1 MPLVA
6 GVDGCRAGW
15 VVAVGP
21 ARGGGPVALEVVSH
35 FAQVAERVEAGTVAA
50 VAVDIPIGL
59 PAAGPRRCDTDA
71 RRLLARR
78 RSSVFP
84 APVRALLGVRS
95 WAEARG
101 ISRQTYGILAKVA
114 EVDTV
119 ISRAAQDRV
128 VEAHPEVSFTRL
140 TGGPPGHPKRTP
152 EGRQERLAALAPVFP
167 GLGIPPRLPGSAP
180 DDVLDALALC
190 WTAGRFLRGEAVV
203 LGDGQ
208 RDGRGLRME
217 IVA

>member
-21 ARGGGPVALEVVSH
+21 AEGVGPVALEVVSH
-35 FAQVAERVEAGTVAA
+35 FAEVVEQVEAGTLAA

-59 PAAGPRRCDTDA
+59 PAAGSRRCDTDA

-84 APVRALLGVRS
+84 APARPLLGARS
-95 WAEARG
+95 WAETRG

-114 EVDTV
+114 EVDAV
-119 ISRAAQDRV
+119 ISPAAQDRV
-128 VEAHPEVSFTRL
+128 VEAHPEVSFAYL
-140 TGGPPGHPKRTP
+140 AGGPATHAKRTP
-152 EGRQERLAALAPVFP
+152 EGRRERLAALRRVFADLVPVRFP
-167 GLGIPPRLPGSAP
+167 GTAP
-180 DDVLDALALC
+180 DDVLDAIALC

-203 LGDGQ
+203 LGGGQ
-208 RDGRGLRME
+208 RDARGLRME